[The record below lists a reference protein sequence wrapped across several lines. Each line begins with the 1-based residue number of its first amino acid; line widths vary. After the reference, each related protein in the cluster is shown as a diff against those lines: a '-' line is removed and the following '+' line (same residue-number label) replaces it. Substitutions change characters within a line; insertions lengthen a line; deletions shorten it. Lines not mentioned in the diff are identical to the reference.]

1 MGSVAERVVS
11 RAHGF
16 VALLIFA
23 LPGRADEASV
33 APTVGFVPLTP
44 DKPYVHVIH
53 QGRTVKIQRAQNPE
67 YRLEGYF
74 AKSVRKCPPF
84 CLQSSTPDPR
94 VAAVGEVELFDFI
107 ENSLRD
113 GTGMLVDAR
122 SPRWFAN
129 ETIPGS
135 VNYPPRLFLD
145 ETDTSRMDGVLES
158 FGARRRDSIGWW
170 TRFTEDWGLV
180 DASLKTAQWD
190 FSAAKDLVVFCHGP
204 TCEKAPRAIRA
215 LLAAGYP
222 GEKLR
227 YYRGGLQM
235 WKFWG
240 LTTVA
245 PQQQTKSA
253 ATPMRTETETR

>member
-107 ENSLRD
+107 ENRPSR
-113 GTGMLVDAR
+113 AR
-122 SPRWFAN
+122 SIIRQDCSWTKPIHRAWTACWN
-129 ETIPGS
+129 HLARDDVIRSAGG
-135 VNYPPRLFLD
+135 RA
-145 ETDTSRMDGVLES
+145 SRKTG
-158 FGARRRDSIGWW
+158 GWS
-170 TRFTEDWGLV
+170 THR
-180 DASLKTAQWD
+180 
-190 FSAAKDLVVFCHGP
+190 
-204 TCEKAPRAIRA
+204 
-215 LLAAGYP
+215 
-222 GEKLR
+222 
-227 YYRGGLQM
+227 
-235 WKFWG
+235 
-240 LTTVA
+240 
-245 PQQQTKSA
+245 
-253 ATPMRTETETR
+253 